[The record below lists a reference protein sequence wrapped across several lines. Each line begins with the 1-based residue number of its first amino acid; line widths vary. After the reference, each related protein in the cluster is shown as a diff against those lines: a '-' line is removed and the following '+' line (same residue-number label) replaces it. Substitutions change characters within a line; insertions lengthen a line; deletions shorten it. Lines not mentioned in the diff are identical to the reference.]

1 VEFLFPKEEGGEDN
15 NKKSPKD
22 KFSPTAASASFS
34 LHATNGWKYGNTEN
48 MDEPSGS
55 FESQTDSESLGS
67 RFEFFE
73 SIILPL
79 VSQAKMLRSFQAG
92 EKAKHQI
99 AFEIEV
105 VEQRKKEQEDE
116 EKKKAL
122 PKYT

>member
-1 VEFLFPKEEGGEDN
+1 
-15 NKKSPKD
+15 
-22 KFSPTAASASFS
+22 
-34 LHATNGWKYGNTEN
+34 